1 MKWVRCAGWV
11 VLVWAVAAISC
22 AAEVPDFVTLAEKTG
37 GAVVNISTTK
47 VVENP
52 MGQFLRRLPRG
63 PQGDPF
69 QDFFDQFERF
79 FGEQMPNREQRSL
92 GSGFLISSDG
102 YIVTNNHVVEEA
114 SSIKVNIQRRQG
126 KEESY
131 DAQIIGTDPETDL
144 ALIKIEARDPLP
156 VLEFGDSDQLR
167 VGEWV
172 MAIGNP
178 FGLDHTVTAGIVSA
192 KGRNIRSGPYDNFIQ
207 TDASINPGN
216 SGGPLINAQGKVIGI
231 NTAIIASGQGIGF
244 AIPSNLACQ
253 VIDQL
258 RQYKTVRRG
267 WLGVSIQDVDAKTAE
282 ALGLSK
288 AAGAL
293 VASVTPGDPADKA
306 GIRPG
311 DVIIA
316 LNGEPVEDSSQLTR
330 KVGTMLPGSRVE
342 VSVWR
347 KGKVE
352 KLSLTLEERTQRR
365 VAAGSTGGVEE
376 ILGIKVRPVSA
387 KEQRALRIE
396 GGLIVEEVARGALA
410 AQHGIRG
417 GDVLL
422 EANGQPLTS
431 VEDLAQV
438 VAQEQQNQ
446 GVLMLLVQRGR
457 RTFLHTI
464 PLGQ

>member
-1 MKWVRCAGWV
+1 MRAWRYGLGFFLCWI
-11 VLVWAVAAISC
+11 WAVAAT
-22 AAEVPDFVTLAEKTG
+22 AADVPDFVRLAEKAG
-37 GAVVNISTTK
+37 PAVVNISTRK

-63 PQGDPF
+63 GQSDPF

-79 FGEQMPNREQRSL
+79 FGDQMPNREQRSL
-92 GSGFLISSDG
+92 GSGFIISADG
-102 YIVTNNHVVEEA
+102 YIVTNNHVVEDA
-114 SSIKVNIQRRQG
+114 DSITVNLQRQVG

-131 DAQIIGTDPETDL
+131 DAEVVGTDPETDL

-156 VLEFGDSDQLR
+156 VLEFGDSDRLR

-192 KGRNIRSGPYDNFIQ
+192 KGRNIGSGPYDSFIQ

-216 SGGPLINAQGKVIGI
+216 SGGPLINGDGKVIGI

-244 AIPSNLACQ
+244 AIPSNWARQ

-258 RQYKTVRRG
+258 RQYKTVHRG
-267 WLGVSIQDVDAKTAE
+267 WLGVSIQDVDEKIART
-282 ALGLSK
+282 LGLSK
-288 AAGAL
+288 ASGAL
-293 VASVTPGDPADKA
+293 VASVTPGDPADNA
-306 GIRPG
+306 GIRSG

-316 LNGEPVEDSSQLTR
+316 LNGEPVVSSSDLTR
-330 KVGTMLPGSRVE
+330 RVGAMAPGKQVE
-342 VSVWR
+342 LSLWR

-352 KLSLTLEERTQRR
+352 KVAVTLGERNARR
-365 VAAGSTGGVEE
+365 MAAGDSGSVEKT
-376 ILGIKVRPVSA
+376 LGMKVRPVTQREA
-387 KEQRALRIE
+387 RALQ
-396 GGLIVEEVARGALA
+396 GSTGLIVEEVLQRSLA
-410 AQHGIRG
+410 AQAGIRP

-422 EANGQPLTS
+422 EANGQGLAS
-431 VEDLAQV
+431 VEDLVQIIAAQT
-438 VAQEQQNQ
+438 QDK

-457 RTFLHTI
+457 RVVLHTI
-464 PLGQ
+464 ALS

>member
-1 MKWVRCAGWV
+1 MRAWRYGLGF
-11 VLVWAVAAISC
+11 LVCWIWAVAAI
-22 AAEVPDFVTLAEKTG
+22 AADVPDFVRLAEKAG
-37 GAVVNISTTK
+37 PAVVNISTRK

-63 PQGDPF
+63 GQGDPF

-79 FGEQMPNREQRSL
+79 FGDQMPNREQRSL
-92 GSGFLISSDG
+92 GSGFIISADG
-102 YIVTNNHVVEEA
+102 YIVTNNHVVEGA
-114 SSIKVNIQRRQG
+114 DSITVNIQRREG

-131 DAQIIGTDPETDL
+131 DAEVVGTDPETDL
-144 ALIKIEARDPLP
+144 ALIKINATAPLP
-156 VLEFGDSDQLR
+156 VLEFGDSDRLR

-192 KGRNIRSGPYDNFIQ
+192 KGRNIGSGPYDSFIQ

-216 SGGPLINAQGKVIGI
+216 SGGPLINGDGEVIGI

-244 AIPSNLACQ
+244 AIPSNWARQ

-267 WLGVSIQDVDAKTAE
+267 WLGVSIQDVDEKVART
-282 ALGLSK
+282 LGLSK

-306 GIRPG
+306 GIHAG

-316 LNGEPVEDSSQLTR
+316 LDGEPISSSSDLTR
-330 KVGTMLPGSRVE
+330 RVGAMAPGEKVE
-342 VSVWR
+342 VSLWR

-352 KLSLTLEERTQRR
+352 KVTVTLEERNARR
-365 VAAGSTGGVEE
+365 VAASDGANVEE
-376 ILGIKVRPVSA
+376 TLGMKVRPVTRREVKGLQGSS
-387 KEQRALRIE
+387 
-396 GGLIVEEVARGALA
+396 GLIVEEVARRSVA
-410 AQHGIRG
+410 AQAGIRP

-422 EANGQPLTS
+422 EANGQALTS

-438 VAQEQQNQ
+438 IAAQSQDK

-457 RTFLHTI
+457 RVVLHTI
-464 PLGQ
+464 PLS

>member
-1 MKWVRCAGWV
+1 MHAVRQGLWIALGWM
-11 VLVWAVAAISC
+11 WIAVAAW
-22 AAEVPDFVTLAEKTG
+22 AAEVPDFVKLAEKAG
-37 GAVVNISTTK
+37 PGVVNISTLK

-52 MGQFLRRLPRG
+52 MGQLLRRLPRG

-79 FGEQMPNREQRSL
+79 FGDQMPNREQRSL
-92 GSGFLISSDG
+92 GSGFIISSDG
-102 YIVTNNHVVEEA
+102 FIVTNNHVVDGA
-114 SSIKVNIQRRQG
+114 DKIKVNIQRQGG
-126 KEESY
+126 KEVSY
-131 DAQIIGTDPETDL
+131 DAEIIGTDPETDL
-144 ALIKIEARDPLP
+144 ALIKIEARESLP
-156 VLEFGDSDQLR
+156 TLEFGDSDQLR

-192 KGRNIRSGPYDNFIQ
+192 KGRNIGSGPYDSFIQ

-244 AIPSNLACQ
+244 AIPSNLARQ

-267 WLGVSIQDVDAKTAE
+267 WLGVSIQDVDEKTAQ
-282 ALGLSK
+282 ALGLTK
-288 AAGAL
+288 ASGAL

-316 LNGEPVEDSSQLTR
+316 LDGVPVESSSDLTR
-330 KVGTMLPGSRVE
+330 RIGAMRPGDRVE

-352 KLSLTLEERTQRR
+352 KLSLTLEERTARR
-365 VAAGSTGGVEE
+365 LAARESGAVEE
-376 ILGIKVRPVSA
+376 TLGLKVRPITPREA
-387 KEQRALRIE
+387 RAMGVE
-396 GGLIVEEVARGALA
+396 GGLMVEEVAQGSRA
-410 AQHGIRG
+410 ARNGIRR
-417 GDVLL
+417 GDVVL
-422 EANGQPLTS
+422 EANGQALS
-431 VEDLAQV
+431 AVEDLAAV
-438 VAQEQQNQ
+438 VTAQAQEN
-446 GVLMLLVQRGR
+446 GLLMLLVQRGR
-457 RTFLHTI
+457 RTMLHTI
-464 PLGQ
+464 PLS